1 MKLLLVD
8 DNDKIRQ
15 IMKDFYSPYFD
26 EVVECSDGREAVD
39 QFPVV
44 HPDWTVMDV
53 KMKSMDGIEAA
64 RQILSEQGKAK
75 IILVSQFGDEGTIFA
90 AKESGAIAF
99 VKKDNLENVIEVIK
113 QSTIK

>member
-26 EVVECSDGREAVD
+26 EVVECTDGAEAVD

-44 HPDWTVMDV
+44 HPDWTVMDI
-53 KMKSMDGIEAA
+53 KMKSMDGIEATQ
-64 RQILSEQGKAK
+64 RIISGEEQAK
-75 IILVSQFGDEGTIFA
+75 IILVSQFGDEGTVSA
-90 AKESGAIAF
+90 AAASGAIAF
-99 VKKDNLENVIEVIK
+99 VKKDHLENVIEIIRHTAK
-113 QSTIK
+113 